1 MNLLKYVCLPSL
13 FVLGETQIAEAVDN
27 KTTDKNPN
35 ILVILIDDAGY
46 NDFGFMGSKEMQ
58 TPNIDALSYSP
69 MPMWL
74 QR

>member
-46 NDFGFMGSKEMQ
+46 NDFGFMGSKEM
-58 TPNIDALSYSP
+58 
-69 MPMWL
+69 
-74 QR
+74 